1 MHVVNLSMGYGLGVK
16 ENKKTVKVTDE
27 QGDVKKVQSI
37 VTPGGAFPEGARLV
51 KISRTC
57 VNYFAKSPRR
67 KDKLENQR
75 IAMDLPKIALQN
87 FPETRVAYVVPT
99 YQSLLVNRYLLT
111 LSVSDATDDF
121 HQFWSKLSTQDFSA
135 IQEMEAVTQILFA
148 YAVNDSQQ
156 SNSFNTSLLSYYC
169 KTMKAALYRE
179 AYDIMKLGRQPAT
192 TMQHNWPMISRQV

>member
-1 MHVVNLSMGYGLGVK
+1 M
-16 ENKKTVKVTDE
+16 
-27 QGDVKKVQSI
+27 KKVQSI

-57 VNYFAKSPRR
+57 VNYFAKSPKR
-67 KDKLENQR
+67 KGKLENQR

-87 FPETRVAYVVPT
+87 FPETQVAYVVPT
-99 YQSLLVNRYLLT
+99 YQSLLANHYILST
-111 LSVSDATDDF
+111 LSVSDASDDF

-156 SNSFNTSLLSYYC
+156 SNSFNTSHLPYYR

-179 AYDIMKLGRQPAT
+179 AYDIMKLGRQSAT
-192 TMQHNWPMISRQV
+192 TTQHNWPRVSRQVEDFTPVGKHCIRHLQEQVRLRGAFKSK

>member
-1 MHVVNLSMGYGLGVK
+1 
-16 ENKKTVKVTDE
+16 
-27 QGDVKKVQSI
+27 
-37 VTPGGAFPEGARLV
+37 
-51 KISRTC
+51 
-57 VNYFAKSPRR
+57 
-67 KDKLENQR
+67 
-75 IAMDLPKIALQN
+75 MDLPKIALQN

-99 YQSLLVNRYLLT
+99 YQSLLANHYLLT
-111 LSVSDATDDF
+111 LSVSDAADDF

-156 SNSFNTSLLSYYC
+156 SNSFNTSLLPYYR

-192 TMQHNWPMISRQV
+192 TTQHNWPRISRQVEDFTPVGKHCIRRLQE